1 MPSGIKLSDRRE
13 YRRGVI
19 LGLTL
24 AEILVLLVFL
34 LLLACG
40 AILSRRDKE
49 LAELHIDVDRYRSML
64 QPVIARARLG
74 GLDVQDSDQLVALL
88 VRGKEADLLKTEL
101 DSARSAL
108 DRANAEAA
116 RKEDELGRLRAI
128 VSGMSANQ
136 RETLSKAAD
145 DETLAALLTRAGA
158 GAGKPSEH
166 VRVLLAKD
174 ENLTGQ
180 NAQMRAELAR
190 LKGNGGSGLPYC
202 WTTLEGRPVYMLR
215 VELQDDGVLLHDVE
229 PRPRPEDPAWP
240 VLDAVSRNTLMPVN
254 RFLAETS
261 ALQAMAASGKC
272 RYALLAIDATAR
284 TNKPGYKMLMG
295 RLWSGYMVHEVSR

>member
-1 MPSGIKLSDRRE
+1 
-13 YRRGVI
+13 

-40 AILSRRDKE
+40 AVLSRRDKE
-49 LAELHIDVDRYRSML
+49 LAELHIDVERYRSLL
-64 QPVIARARLG
+64 QPVMTRARLA

-88 VRGKEADLLKTEL
+88 VRGKEADRLRTEL

-108 DRANAEAA
+108 ERANAEVA
-116 RKEDELGRLRAI
+116 RSQGELGTLRA
-128 VSGMSANQ
+128 VVAGMSASQ
-136 RETLSKAAD
+136 RETLAKAAD
-145 DETLAALLTRAGA
+145 DEALTALLARSGA
-158 GAGKPSEH
+158 GSGKPSER
-166 VRVLLAKD
+166 VKVLLAKD

-202 WTTLEGRPVYMLR
+202 WTTLDGRPVYMLR
-215 VELQDDGVLLHDVE
+215 VELQDDGVVVHDVE
-229 PRPRPEDPAWP
+229 PRPKPEDRAWS
-240 VLDAVSRNTLMPVN
+240 VLDAVARDTLMPVN

-261 ALQAMAASGKC
+261 ALQAIATSDKC

-295 RLWSGYMVHEVSR
+295 RLWSGYMVHEIPR